1 MVLEHF
7 AEQASQDEA
16 RQEEEE
22 EEEEEEGKGGLRLPR
37 FRLSETEWS
46 RIVERFCGVS
56 ITEVKA

>member
-16 RQEEEE
+16 RQEE

>member
-16 RQEEEE
+16 RQE